1 MNETYATQ
9 EDLRPIHNMAF
20 AYIGRKERRKRE
32 RKREADLRKENK
44 RLRMELRTAN
54 LKARA

>member
-1 MNETYATQ
+1 MNEPCATQ

-20 AYIGRKERRKRE
+20 AYIGRKERRERE
-32 RKREADLRKENK
+32 RKREADLRKENE